1 MRPCGSHCNIAVAHH
16 PDTYTHMS
24 AHTHTHTHMYARA
37 RAQVL
42 SINGQTG
49 LSNTEAA
56 AMLREE
62 TGTIVVVLR
71 KCIYLG
77 QPEPGYGY
85 TGGQEPVST
94 PTPETPRSAM
104 RRPRRRRR
112 SRWR

>member
-1 MRPCGSHCNIAVAHH
+1 MGRVSR
-16 PDTYTHMS
+16 Y
-24 AHTHTHTHMYARA
+24 
-37 RAQVL
+37 
-42 SINGQTG
+42 
-49 LSNTEAA
+49 EAA

-62 TGTIVVVLR
+62 SGTIVVVLR

-104 RRPRRRRR
+104 RRLV
-112 SRWR
+112 

>member
-1 MRPCGSHCNIAVAHH
+1 
-16 PDTYTHMS
+16 
-24 AHTHTHTHMYARA
+24 
-37 RAQVL
+37 
-42 SINGQTG
+42 
-49 LSNTEAA
+49 
-56 AMLREE
+56 MLREE

-104 RRPRRRRR
+104 RRLV
-112 SRWR
+112 